1 MGDTVL
7 LCVHGIQ
14 GGPERFSEIERAL
27 AGRFD
32 VVRLLLPGHGADV
45 RAFRTSGMDAWQA
58 CVDEA
63 IDELRRE
70 YRRIVYLGIPWEA
83 CWALTPVCAAIAWIP

>member
-14 GGPERFSEIERAL
+14 GGPERFSEVERAL

-32 VVRLLLPGHGADV
+32 VVRLLLPGHGSDV
-45 RAFRTSGMDAWQA
+45 RISNERHGCVAGM
-58 CVDEA
+58 
-63 IDELRRE
+63 R
-70 YRRIVYLGIPWEA
+70 G
-83 CWALTPVCAAIAWIP
+83 